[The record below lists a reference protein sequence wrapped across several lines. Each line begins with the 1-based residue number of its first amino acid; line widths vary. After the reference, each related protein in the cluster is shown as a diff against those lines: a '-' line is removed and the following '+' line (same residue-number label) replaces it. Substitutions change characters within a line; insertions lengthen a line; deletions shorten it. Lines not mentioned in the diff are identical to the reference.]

1 MVGTGMAGPF
11 PAAAAAAAAAAQFA
25 ANGDL
30 SAVKAD
36 NGAAASQ
43 QASLVK
49 SEGPPAQAP
58 LPPTNFSPQPTQQH
72 TQNSIENQNQ
82 NSLSV
87 RQQSEAE
94 SNEES
99 TPVSVAA
106 AAAAAHAAAAAVS
119 AAVAAGATPATAD
132 KSLVPV
138 TASQPKRLHVSNIPF
153 RFRDPDLRN
162 MFGGFGFVTFAN
174 SGDAERARERLHGTV
189 VEGRKIEVCMINE
202 YHRSTVT
209 LTYATC
215 ARLLCNGHLICRSIE
230 SLTVNVERSLPSRWR
245 SGLRVSGVTWP
256 WLSAA
261 PAAAPAPPLV
271 LAPRAAQRRR
281 YPLPPPPA
289 LSLTPR
295 TPSRTPPPAPRM
307 PVVRVCVACSSCS
320 ARRRRPPRPLPA
332 PPLRAGRSPSPPR
345 TRGDATRQPIRL
357 AVARIRTV
365 STHSS
370 HSTASLP
377 HIPPRSTLLKTY
389 SPLVYYDPF
398 LAAAATADSNYRLQA
413 AAAAAAAA
421 AAPLLKSPLTTA
433 QHAAA
438 AAAAAANYGA
448 AARAAAAAVSAAPA
462 PAALA
467 PLATYGREYADPYL
481 GHSIGP
487 VTGYGT
493 AVYRSG
499 YNRFAP
505 Y

>member
-1 MVGTGMAGPF
+1 MYYPVSNGNVIDTGTPTLLHMVGTGMAGPF

-30 SAVKAD
+30 AAVKAD

-43 QASLVK
+43 QSSLVK

-82 NSLSV
+82 NS
-87 RQQSEAE
+87 QSEAD
-94 SNEES
+94 SNDES

-106 AAAAAHAAAAAVS
+106 AAAAAHAAAAAVT
-119 AAVAAGATPATAD
+119 AAVAAGAAPATAD

-162 MFGGFGFVTFAN
+162 MFGQYGTILDVEIIFNERGSKGFGFVTFAN

-189 VEGRKIEVCMINE
+189 VEGRKIEVNNATARVQTKKPPAVPNVCVQWPE
-202 YHRSTVT
+202 APALRGAAVLRGRSP
-209 LTYATC
+209 
-215 ARLLCNGHLICRSIE
+215 RP
-230 SLTVNVERSLPSRWR
+230 PS
-245 SGLRVSGVTWP
+245 
-256 WLSAA
+256 A
-261 PAAAPAPPLV
+261 PAAHPHPLAPAV
-271 LAPRAAQRRR
+271 MPRANPFA
-281 YPLPPPPA
+281 
-289 LSLTPR
+289 
-295 TPSRTPPPAPRM
+295 
-307 PVVRVCVACSSCS
+307 
-320 ARRRRPPRPLPA
+320 
-332 PPLRAGRSPSPPR
+332 
-345 TRGDATRQPIRL
+345 
-357 AVARIRTV
+357 
-365 STHSS
+365 
-370 HSTASLP
+370 
-377 HIPPRSTLLKTY
+377 
-389 SPLVYYDPF
+389 SPLHAYAHVYYDPF

-421 AAPLLKSPLTTA
+421 APLLKSPLTTA
-433 QHAAA
+433 QHAA